1 MRGENIR
8 YAQRTVLKGAMRFGW
23 TAALVLCVMWC
34 LAGPVKA
41 ASDSVSSAED
51 LGPKAFDALVLR
63 PIGGVRLVMGAALW
77 VPVTLIW
84 PPLYKENFEQFVSEP
99 ATCLIDRS
107 LGEDLWSDCSG

>member
-8 YAQRTVLKGAMRFGW
+8 YAQRFVLKGAKGFGRA
-23 TAALVLCVMWC
+23 AALVLCVMWC
-34 LAGPVKA
+34 LAGLVKA
-41 ASDSVSSAED
+41 ASAED

-63 PIGGVRLVMGAALW
+63 PIGGVRLVVGAALW

-84 PPLYKENFEQFVSEP
+84 PPLYRENFEQFVSEP